1 MLYSF
6 TLINAIYYLPKKIHQ
21 ELQRSIKPQKVQDSE
36 ADDYG
41 CSDSMDKI
49 KLYGKWQLEPL
60 NLPHAVNGI
69 VPRVM
74 SLTFWVLF
82 KYWK

>member
-1 MLYSF
+1 MSNLFF
-6 TLINAIYYLPKKIHQ
+6 TQKKSIQ
-21 ELQRSIKPQKVQDSE
+21 DLQRSMKPQKVQDSE

-41 CSDSMDKI
+41 CTDSIEQI

-69 VPRVM
+69 VPKVM
-74 SLTFWVLF
+74 SLIGHR
-82 KYWK
+82 